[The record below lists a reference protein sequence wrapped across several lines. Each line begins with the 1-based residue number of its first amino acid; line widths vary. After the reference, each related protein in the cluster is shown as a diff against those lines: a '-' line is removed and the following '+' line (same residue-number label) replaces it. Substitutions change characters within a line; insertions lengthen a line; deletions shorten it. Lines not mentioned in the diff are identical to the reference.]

1 MRSTLFRQEAIDS
14 LRDRHLG
21 DALTARP
28 VALSLLTALSVLVAL
43 VVSLVRLD
51 RRIHAQRRMSPA
63 ISRRRM
69 G

>member
-28 VALSLLTALSVLVAL
+28 LALSLLTALSVLVAL
-43 VVSLVRLD
+43 VLSFGL
-51 RRIHAQRRMSPA
+51 IANTHARRMSRA